1 MNREMNTTILLIQNA
16 QLRDEL
22 SDAHKQIDSIQV
34 QLNQAD
40 SDKQAA
46 LQQIRQEYEDKMS
59 LMEAAYIRK
68 IEQRDQ
74 KMRTEI
80 NQIKESSRMKL
91 LEKEQ
96 EIERLQES
104 NVILAGIYS
113 KSIVDESF
121 KNDNLRTSLSNSNS
135 QIDWYKQ
142 KHWGRSSATSRSSSK
157 PYSCNKA
164 FRKRNVSC

>member
-96 EIERLQES
+96 EIERC
-104 NVILAGIYS
+104 
-113 KSIVDESF
+113 
-121 KNDNLRTSLSNSNS
+121 KN
-135 QIDWYKQ
+135 
-142 KHWGRSSATSRSSSK
+142 
-157 PYSCNKA
+157 PM
-164 FRKRNVSC
+164 

>member
-104 NVILAGIYS
+104 NVILPGIYTL
-113 KSIVDESF
+113 IESCDF
-121 KNDNLRTSLSNSNS
+121 NHLSPIKYISYLLKALHGSDVCADHRSLL
-135 QIDWYKQ
+135 
-142 KHWGRSSATSRSSSK
+142 
-157 PYSCNKA
+157 PCN
-164 FRKRNVSC
+164 CEL

>member
-80 NQIKESSRMKL
+80 N
-91 LEKEQ
+91 
-96 EIERLQES
+96 
-104 NVILAGIYS
+104 
-113 KSIVDESF
+113 
-121 KNDNLRTSLSNSNS
+121 
-135 QIDWYKQ
+135 
-142 KHWGRSSATSRSSSK
+142 
-157 PYSCNKA
+157 
-164 FRKRNVSC
+164 